1 MLTTRQNV
9 RAQNIEVGCILFLP
23 SASFAG
29 DLKCMWSDVNG
40 HPCRNNGRCVLKQ
53 EGHDHPVV
61 IIGKH
66 YGPNGIMPD
75 IPKLS
80 FVQVK
85 AFAVLMTHGIFHG
98 ATTPGPSIFSPYG
111 HYERSQSTGQLTFPQ
126 SCRSRYW
133 FRSVEYLRRGPGN
146 FRIPHVF
153 FASPSSLKTM
163 TTDLGARAYDSRLD
177 EGSYLR
183 LMQRLN
189 LEPKPYAPD
198 DYWDDD
204 WPALPNGDS
213 AEHEQPSSHAGTSRP
228 SGVEPVDSFNQPYG
242 HYIVNRGCMGNRGCM
257 VDDFESYL
265 AVPIL
270 GPAPRGNKIL

>member
-1 MLTTRQNV
+1 MTTTRQNV
-9 RAQNIEVGCILFLP
+9 RAQDIEVGCILFLP
-23 SASFAG
+23 STSFAG

-40 HPCRNNGRCVLKQ
+40 HPCRNKGRCVLKQ
-53 EGHDHPVV
+53 EGHNHPVV

-66 YGPNGIMPD
+66 YGPNGIMPG

-80 FVQVK
+80 FVQ
-85 AFAVLMTHGIFHG
+85 MTHGTFHSP
-98 ATTPGPSIFSPYG
+98 TTSGPSIFSPCG
-111 HYERSQSTGQLTFPQ
+111 HYYGPWSTGRSRFPENY
-126 SCRSRYW
+126 RSRYW
-133 FRSVEYLRRGPGN
+133 FRGIEYLCDGPTN

-153 FASPSSLKTM
+153 FASPRSLKTM
-163 TTDLGARAYDSRLD
+163 TTGPGARAYDSRLD

-189 LEPKPYAPD
+189 LEPKPYVPD
-198 DYWDDD
+198 CYSDHD

-213 AEHEQPSSHAGTSRP
+213 AEHEQPSSHNDTSRP
-228 SGVEPVDSFNQPYG
+228 SGVEPVNSSNQPHG
-242 HYIVNRGCMGNRGCM
+242 HHIANRGCMGDNYNL
-257 VDDFESYL
+257 ESYL